1 MFGYLQLI
9 DLFRVEARKKT
20 EAAPPAPAKAK
31 VPPARAPAQRPAT
44 PPPNDGSRHFRPR
57 ANRAGQS
64 GGVGLVSRQIQR

>member
-20 EAAPPAPAKAK
+20 EAAPQAQATSK
-31 VPPARAPAQRPAT
+31 VLPARAPAQRPAT
-44 PPPNDGSRHFRPR
+44 PPANDGSRQLRPR

>member
-31 VPPARAPAQRPAT
+31 VPPARAPAQRPA
-44 PPPNDGSRHFRPR
+44 NDGSRQLRPR